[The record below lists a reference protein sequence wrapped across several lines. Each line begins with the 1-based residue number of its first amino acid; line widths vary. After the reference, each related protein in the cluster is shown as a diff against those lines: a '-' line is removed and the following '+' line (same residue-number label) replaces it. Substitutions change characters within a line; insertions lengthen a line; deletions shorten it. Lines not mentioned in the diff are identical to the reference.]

1 MDLSKLF
8 RDCHAYSA
16 VQSSAELLPKD
27 QAAVYAFYEA
37 LDFSRGSLIDEIDTF
52 VTKYGREVSL
62 NKGRWPFQL
71 DLNFRGNPSRFRG
84 KGRELCQQLP
94 ADQHQPIRELLLFL
108 SFLNEPLYVGK
119 TEDLRTR
126 FRAHHDN
133 GFLWSMKEAHKR
145 PPNEFVLFAMFMDAA
160 HVRLIESVLI
170 QTINPPFCDQK
181 T

>member
-1 MDLSKLF
+1 
-8 RDCHAYSA
+8 
-16 VQSSAELLPKD
+16 
-27 QAAVYAFYEA
+27 
-37 LDFSRGSLIDEIDTF
+37 
-52 VTKYGREVSL
+52 
-62 NKGRWPFQL
+62 
-71 DLNFRGNPSRFRG
+71 
-84 KGRELCQQLP
+84 LCKALP

-133 GFLWSMKEAHKR
+133 GFVWEMKETFRR

-160 HVRLIESVLI
+160 QVRLIESVLI